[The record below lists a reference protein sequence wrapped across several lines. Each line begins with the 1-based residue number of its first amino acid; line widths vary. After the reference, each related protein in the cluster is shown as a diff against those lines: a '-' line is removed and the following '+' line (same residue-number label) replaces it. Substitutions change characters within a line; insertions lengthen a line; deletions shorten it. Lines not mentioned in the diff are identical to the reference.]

1 ADGRDDKNISRMWS
15 ATLGFDTTFDNDWG
29 LRGTYQYGKSKLT
42 SAAYDILRIDRLAM
56 AIDAVRDPV
65 SGNIICNVQRYNPTP
80 EQLAASMAGKEV
92 ATTMVTQYPD
102 GLRPVDS
109 PIYNDNAINECVPIN
124 MFGLAN
130 ATPEGADYVLD
141 DKKGWRALDQH
152 F

>member
-1 ADGRDDKNISRMWS
+1 
-15 ATLGFDTTFDNDWG
+15 
-29 LRGTYQYGKSKLT
+29 
-42 SAAYDILRIDRLAM
+42 
-56 AIDAVRDPV
+56 V

-80 EQLAASMAGKEV
+80 EQLAASMAGKQV

-152 F
+152 FAELLLTGNIHDGWGAGPVSVAAGLTYREEWFDQYN